1 MPTPFQGGQGAGPNG
16 APAPFPPGGPFPG
29 GFPGQGGPPAPYPPG
44 GPFPHGFPGVPS
56 SPTPGPLVA
65 NVMPG
70 NHQTLYD
77 DRIIETKMVQT
88 NDKVIEVPQTVEVP
102 KVVYNVEVKETT
114 REVPRPEVKYV
125 DRIIEV
131 PQVTNIDRVVEVPTV
146 QEVTRHVP
154 KVEIVDVPVT
164 KVVYVPKIEIQTVEQ
179 VRYVPVYQVIDVP
192 VEHEV
197 LVAKEVPYVQT
208 VERPVPTEEVVD
220 VDVPVY
226 VPQYVPV
233 PEYVDVPQYVDVVRE
248 VPNPVPI
255 PAYTDYKY
263 SYPVE
268 QIEEVPIV
276 RASALPYSQWT
287 PGIGFHNPQ
296 FGVGQPP
303 PHLGEPGHRHMESI
317 GDHHPPAPHAFHGFA
332 EHHVPRPPPAPREDL
347 PTLFDVSNPFASLLA
362 SLEPGGPRGPGGFGG
377 PGPQSHGP
385 TLVAGGQHG
394 PHLGGVVH
402 GQPPGQMPI
411 GPR

>member
-1 MPTPFQGGQGAGPNG
+1 
-16 APAPFPPGGPFPG
+16 
-29 GFPGQGGPPAPYPPG
+29 
-44 GPFPHGFPGVPS
+44 
-56 SPTPGPLVA
+56 
-65 NVMPG
+65 
-70 NHQTLYD
+70 
-77 DRIIETKMVQT
+77 MVQT
-88 NDKVIEVPQTVEVP
+88 NDKVIESLQTVEVP

-114 REVPRPEVKYV
+114 REVPRPEIKYV

-146 QEVTRHVP
+146 QEITRHVP

-164 KVVYVPKIEIQTVEQ
+164 KIVYVPKIEIQTVEQ

-220 VDVPVY
+220 VDCPVY
-226 VPQYVPV
+226 VPQYVPF
-233 PEYVDVPQYVDVVRE
+233 PQYVDVPQYIDVVRE

-276 RASALPYSQWT
+276 RASERPYNQWQAG
-287 PGIGFHNPQ
+287 PAFHNPQ

-303 PHLGEPGHRHMESI
+303 PHLGDPGHMHMESI
-317 GDHHPPAPHAFHGFA
+317 GSHHPPAPHAFHAFA
-332 EHHVPRPPPAPREDL
+332 EYYAPQSPQPQQRNYG
-347 PTLFDVSNPFASLLA
+347 PTLFDTSNPFASLLA
-362 SLEPGGPRGPGGFGG
+362 NMDSGGPNAPPGRGP
-377 PGPQSHGP
+377 P
-385 TLVAGGQHG
+385 LIAGGQHG
-394 PHLGGVVH
+394 MHLGGVVH
-402 GQPPGQMPI
+402 GQPPGSMPI
-411 GPR
+411 APR